1 MAQQNKLSQIVSV
14 TGISTVGI
22 LTIGVTET
30 AGGVVGIATTTYVRT
45 ALFHHAGRAG
55 GATTTGYAGLGT
67 ATCSVYIYPHFEE
80 VEGVGKTAYRLLRR
94 DLAPNETYMWDL
106 PSYPVILTDREKF
119 VVELTKPADYVG
131 GTGVGTVVNVQLYGD
146 EGDAWA

>member
-1 MAQQNKLSQIVSV
+1 MAQQNKLTQIISL

-30 AGGVVGIATTTYVRT
+30 AGGVIGVSTTTYVRT
-45 ALFHHAGRAG
+45 ALFHNAGKAAG
-55 GATTTGYAGLGT
+55 AATTHTGLGT

-80 VEGVGKTAYRLLRR
+80 IEGVGKTAYRLLRK

-106 PSYPVILTDREKF
+106 PSYPIIMTDREKF
-119 VVELTKPADYVG
+119 VVEINKPLYDVG
-131 GTGVGTVVNVQLYGD
+131 GSGVGTVVNVQLYGD

>member
-1 MAQQNKLSQIVSV
+1 MPQQNKLTQLVSL

-22 LTIGVTET
+22 YTVGVTET
-30 AGGVVGIATTTYVRT
+30 AGGTGIGTTTYIRT
-45 ALFHHAGRAG
+45 ALFHHAGRAD
-55 GATTTGYAGLGT
+55 GAATSYAGLGS

-80 VEGVGKTAYRLLRR
+80 VEGVGKTAYRLLRK

-106 PSYPVILTDREKF
+106 PSYPVIMTDREKF
-119 VVELTKPADYVG
+119 VVEITKPADYVG

>member
-1 MAQQNKLSQIVSV
+1 MAQQNKLSQIVSL

-22 LTIGVTET
+22 LTVGVTET
-30 AGGVVGIATTTYVRT
+30 AGGVVGVATTTYVRT

-80 VEGVGKTAYRLLRR
+80 VEGVGKTAYRLLRH

-106 PSYPVILTDREKF
+106 PSYPVIMTDREKF
-119 VVELTKPADYVG
+119 VVEITKPADYVG

>member
-1 MAQQNKLSQIVSV
+1 MATQSKLTPIISL

-45 ALFHHAGRAG
+45 ALFHHAGRAD
-55 GATTTGYAGLGT
+55 GAATSYAGLGS
-67 ATCSVYIYPHFEE
+67 ATCSVYIYPHYEE
-80 VEGVGKTAYRLLRR
+80 VEGVGKTSYRLLRR

-106 PSYPVILTDREKF
+106 PSYPVIMTDREKF
-119 VVELTKPADYVG
+119 VVEITKRGDFVG

>member
-1 MAQQNKLSQIVSV
+1 MARQNKLTQIVSI
-14 TGISTVGI
+14 TGINTVGI

-30 AGGVVGIATTTYVRT
+30 AGGVVGIATTTYIRT
-45 ALFHHAGRAG
+45 ALFHNAGRAG

-80 VEGVGKTAYRLLRR
+80 VEGVGKTAYRLLRQ
-94 DLAPNETYMWDL
+94 DLAPNETYLWDL
-106 PSYPVILTDREKF
+106 PSYPVIMTDREKF
-119 VVELTKPADYVG
+119 VVEITQPSDFVG
-131 GTGVGTVVNVQLYGD
+131 GTGIGTQVNVQLFGD

>member
-1 MAQQNKLSQIVSV
+1 MARQNKLTQIISI
-14 TGISTVGI
+14 TGINTVGI

-30 AGGVVGIATTTYVRT
+30 AGGIGIASTTYVRT
-45 ALFHHAGRAG
+45 ALFHNAGRAG

-80 VEGVGKTAYRLLRR
+80 IEGVGKTAYRVLRK

-106 PSYPVILTDREKF
+106 PSYPIIMTDREKF
-119 VVELTKPADYVG
+119 VVEINKPADYVG

>member
-1 MAQQNKLSQIVSV
+1 MAQQNKLSQIVSI
-14 TGISTVGI
+14 TGINTVGI

-45 ALFHHAGRAG
+45 ALFHNAGRAG
-55 GATTTGYAGLGT
+55 AATTSGYAGLGT
-67 ATCSVYIYPHFEE
+67 VTCSVYIYPHFEE

>member
-1 MAQQNKLSQIVSV
+1 MAQQSKLSQIISI
-14 TGISTVGI
+14 TGINTVGI

-45 ALFHHAGRAG
+45 ALFHHAGRAD
-55 GATTTGYAGLGT
+55 GAATSYAGLGS

-94 DLAPNETYMWDL
+94 DIAPNETYMWDL
-106 PSYPVILTDREKF
+106 PSYPIIMTDREKF
-119 VVELTKPADYVG
+119 VVEITQPSDFVG
-131 GTGVGTVVNVQLYGD
+131 GTGIGTQVNVQLFVD

>member
-1 MAQQNKLSQIVSV
+1 MAQQNKLSQIISI
-14 TGISTVGI
+14 TGINTVGI

-45 ALFHHAGRAG
+45 ALFHNAGRAG
-55 GATTTGYAGLGT
+55 AATTSGYAGLGT
-67 ATCSVYIYPHFEE
+67 VTCSVYIYPQFEE
-80 VEGVGKTAYRLLRR
+80 VQGVGKTAYRLLRK

-106 PSYPVILTDREKF
+106 PSYPVIMTDREKF

>member
-1 MAQQNKLSQIVSV
+1 MAQQNKLTQIVSL

-30 AGGVVGIATTTYVRT
+30 AGGVVGIATTTYIRT
-45 ALFHHAGRAG
+45 ALFHNAGRAG
-55 GATTTGYAGLGT
+55 AATTSGYAGLGT
-67 ATCSVYIYPHFEE
+67 VTCSVYIYPHFEE
-80 VEGVGKTAYRLLRR
+80 VEGVGKTAYRLLRK

-106 PSYPVILTDREKF
+106 PSYPVIMTDREKF
-119 VVELTKPADYVG
+119 VVEITKPADYVG

>member
-1 MAQQNKLSQIVSV
+1 MATQSKLTPIISL

-45 ALFHHAGRAG
+45 ALFHHAGRAD
-55 GATTTGYAGLGT
+55 GAATSYAGLGS
-67 ATCSVYIYPHFEE
+67 ATCSVYIYPHYEE
-80 VEGVGKTAYRLLRR
+80 VEGVGKTSYRLLRR

-106 PSYPVILTDREKF
+106 PSYPVIMTDREKF
-119 VVELTKPADYVG
+119 VVEITKPADYVG
-131 GTGVGTVVNVQLYGD
+131 GTGVGTVDNLQLYGD

>member
-1 MAQQNKLSQIVSV
+1 MARQNKLTQIVSI
-14 TGISTVGI
+14 TGINTVGI

-45 ALFHHAGRAG
+45 ALFHHAGRAD
-55 GATTTGYAGLGT
+55 GAATSYAGLGS

-80 VEGVGKTAYRLLRR
+80 VEGVGKTAYRLLRK

-106 PSYPVILTDREKF
+106 PSYPVIMTDREKF
-119 VVELTKPADYVG
+119 VVEITKPADYIG

>member
-1 MAQQNKLSQIVSV
+1 MPQQNKLTQLVSL

-22 LTIGVTET
+22 YTVGVTET
-30 AGGVVGIATTTYVRT
+30 AGGTGIGTTTYIRT
-45 ALFHHAGRAG
+45 ALFHHAGRAD
-55 GATTTGYAGLGT
+55 GAATSYAGLGT

-80 VEGVGKTAYRLLRR
+80 IEGVGKTAYRLLRR
-94 DLAPNETYMWDL
+94 DIAPNETYMWDL
-106 PSYPVILTDREKF
+106 PSYPIIMTDREKF
-119 VVELTKPADYVG
+119 VVEITKPADYVG

>member
-1 MAQQNKLSQIVSV
+1 MATQSKLTPIISL

-30 AGGVVGIATTTYVRT
+30 AGGIGIASTTYVRT
-45 ALFHHAGRAG
+45 ALFHNAGRAG

-80 VEGVGKTAYRLLRR
+80 IEGVGKTAYRVLRK

-106 PSYPVILTDREKF
+106 PSYPVIMTDREKF
-119 VVELTKPADYVG
+119 VVEITKPADYIG

>member
-1 MAQQNKLSQIVSV
+1 MARQNKLTQIISI
-14 TGISTVGI
+14 TGINTVGI

-30 AGGVVGIATTTYVRT
+30 AGGIVGIATTTYIRT
-45 ALFHHAGRAG
+45 ALFHNAGRAV

-80 VEGVGKTAYRLLRR
+80 VEGVGKTAYRLLRQ
-94 DLAPNETYMWDL
+94 DLAPNETYLWDL
-106 PSYPVILTDREKF
+106 PSYPVIMTDREKF
-119 VVELTKPADYVG
+119 VVEITQPSDFVG
-131 GTGVGTVVNVQLYGD
+131 GTGLGTQVNVQLFGD

>member
-1 MAQQNKLSQIVSV
+1 MAQQSKLSQIISI
-14 TGISTVGI
+14 TGINTVGI

-30 AGGVVGIATTTYVRT
+30 AGGVVGIATTTYIST
-45 ALFHHAGRAG
+45 ALFQYAGKAE
-55 GATTTGYAGLGT
+55 GAATSYAGLGT
-67 ATCSVYIYPHFEE
+67 VTCSVYIYPHFEE

-94 DLAPNETYMWDL
+94 DIAPNETYMWDL
-106 PSYPVILTDREKF
+106 PSYPIIMTDREKF
-119 VVELTKPADYVG
+119 VVEINKPADYVG

>member
-1 MAQQNKLSQIVSV
+1 MPQQNKLTQIVSI
-14 TGISTVGI
+14 TGINTVGI

-30 AGGVVGIATTTYVRT
+30 AGGIVGIATTTYIRT
-45 ALFHHAGRAG
+45 ALFHNAGRAG

-67 ATCSVYIYPHFEE
+67 ATCSVYIYRHFEE
-80 VEGVGKTAYRLLRR
+80 IEGVAKTAYRLLRQ

-106 PSYPVILTDREKF
+106 PSYPVIMTDREKF
-119 VVELTKPADYVG
+119 VVEITKPADYVG

>member
-1 MAQQNKLSQIVSV
+1 MARQNKLTQIISI
-14 TGISTVGI
+14 TGINTVGI

-30 AGGVVGIATTTYVRT
+30 AGGVVGIATTTYIRT
-45 ALFHHAGRAG
+45 ALFHNAGRAG

-80 VEGVGKTAYRLLRR
+80 VEGVGKTAYRLLRE
-94 DLAPNETYMWDL
+94 DLAPNETYLWDL
-106 PSYPVILTDREKF
+106 PSYPVIMTDREKF
-119 VVELTKPADYVG
+119 VVEITQPSDFVG
-131 GTGVGTVVNVQLYGD
+131 GTGIGTQVNVQLFGD

>member
-1 MAQQNKLSQIVSV
+1 MAQQNKLSQIISI

-30 AGGVVGIATTTYVRT
+30 AGGVVGIATTTYIRT
-45 ALFHHAGRAG
+45 ALFHNAGRAG

-80 VEGVGKTAYRLLRR
+80 IEGVGKTAYRLLRR
-94 DLAPNETYMWDL
+94 DIAPNETYMWDL
-106 PSYPVILTDREKF
+106 PSYPIIMTDREKF
-119 VVELTKPADYVG
+119 VVEITKPADYVG
-131 GTGVGTVVNVQLYGD
+131 GTGVGTVGNVQLYGD

>member
-1 MAQQNKLSQIVSV
+1 MAQQNKLSQIISI
-14 TGISTVGI
+14 TGINTVGI

-30 AGGVVGIATTTYVRT
+30 AGGIVGIATTTYIRT
-45 ALFHHAGRAG
+45 ALFHNAGSAV

-80 VEGVGKTAYRLLRR
+80 VEGVGKTAYRLLRQ
-94 DLAPNETYMWDL
+94 DLAPNETYLWDL
-106 PSYPVILTDREKF
+106 PSYPVIMTDREKF
-119 VVELTKPADYVG
+119 VVEITQPFDFVG
-131 GTGVGTVVNVQLYGD
+131 GTGIGTQVNVQLFGD